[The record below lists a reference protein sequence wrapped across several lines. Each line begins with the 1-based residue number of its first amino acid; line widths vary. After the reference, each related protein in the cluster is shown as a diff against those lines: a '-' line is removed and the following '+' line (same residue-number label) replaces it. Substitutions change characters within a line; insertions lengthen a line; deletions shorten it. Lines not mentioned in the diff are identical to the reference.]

1 LAYKIGKLFF
11 KKITHL
17 TKPSL
22 KKHVVIIMIGYHGSF
37 LQKYNAWF
45 FLLKKEKEGDK
56 KSGLGDQG

>member
-1 LAYKIGKLFF
+1 
-11 KKITHL
+11 
-17 TKPSL
+17 
-22 KKHVVIIMIGYHGSF
+22 MIGYHGSF